1 MGSLEGKRT
10 FLLGILVLG
19 LVGCS
24 GLQQTPR
31 SNPSNNQNTGQVI
44 PGQPALPQPQ
54 IPGPLP
60 QKEGPVPLK
69 MGVRPLGLG
78 DQVQLRFLVIAND
91 ANDFGLPTWKAILDQ
106 VGAPYDV
113 LLARETPLT
122 PDLLVD
128 SDGSGKYS
136 AVLLT
141 NNSLLYQ
148 DDSGNFLS
156 AFDGTEWN
164 VLWDYERNYKVRQ
177 VSLYTSYGTF
187 PEDYCLRA
195 VSEGGVSGTP
205 LNASLTA
212 AGAKVF
218 GELKANV
225 LIPITY
231 SYVYRDSLAP
241 GCTATALLTSGG
253 SILGVLSPSS
263 DGRERLALTFT
274 TNQYLLQAN
283 LLTYSLI
290 RWASKGVFLGERK
303 HYLHVDVDD
312 WFNSADERNPD
323 GTYVPDGFRMS
334 ASDAFSTYQ
343 LQRSLVT
350 KYKAVLPS
358 FMLNLAYNG
367 EGADLTAPANGV
379 SGATGCNL
387 TLASPDPL
395 TSTSRCLR
403 NDFRW
408 INHTFSHP
416 KMQNYPGD
424 PTCPSITAAQVRTE
438 IRQNVTVATSLGL
451 NLTNRTVLKTGEYSG
466 LGVYN
471 PDCHNDLDP
480 PTDFG
485 LMASNPDLLNEAA
498 LYGVKYL
505 HGNMSFRSHQPDCFN
520 CGIYHPMKP
529 SLLVVPD
536 WPTNIAYLAT
546 TPDEE
551 TSIYNC
557 FFGPNGTCAGGQF
570 RYWPQDLT
578 YPQIIDAETTLALN
592 HLASGSVYSHTFHIA
607 NLRQYSSSPSRNL
620 LFDWLDALVGKYATY
635 FKASLK
641 DLAWPSLG
649 AYVANRTSHFST
661 LPATKAVWD
670 RALGRVTVSST
681 AAGTLY
687 LSGAT
692 ATGPGISSETYN
704 GNTISRLSLAA
715 GQTVTL
721 TPAAYVATL
730 SGDLG
735 DVNLQA
741 LPDPPD
747 SPPSDGE

>member
-1 MGSLEGKRT
+1 MNSFEGKRI
-10 FLLGILVLG
+10 FLVAFTGALLVVLM
-19 LVGCS
+19 GCAR
-24 GLQQTPR
+24 LQNPPR
-31 SNPSNNQNTGQVI
+31 ANPSNNQNTGHVI

-60 QKEGPVPLK
+60 HKEGPVPLK
-69 MGVRPLGLG
+69 MGIRPLGVS
-78 DQVQLRFLVIAND
+78 DRVQLRFLVIAND
-91 ANDFGLPTWKAILDQ
+91 ANDFGLPTWRAILDQ

-113 LLARETPLT
+113 LLAQSAPLT
-122 PDLLVD
+122 VDSLVD
-128 SDGSGKYS
+128 PDGTGRYNGI
-136 AVLLT
+136 LLT

-148 DDSGNFLS
+148 DSSGNFLS
-156 AFDGTEWN
+156 AFDGVEWN

-187 PEDYCLRA
+187 PEDYCLRP
-195 VSEGGVSGTP
+195 VSEGGVYDTA
-205 LNASLTA
+205 LNANMTS

-218 GELKANV
+218 NELKASA

-231 SYVYRDSLAP
+231 SYVYQNSLAP
-241 GCTATALLTSGG
+241 GCTATTLLTSGG
-253 SILGVLSPSS
+253 NVLGVLSPSA

-283 LLTYSLI
+283 LLPYSLI

-312 WFNSADERNPD
+312 WFNNADERNPD
-323 GTYVPDGFRMS
+323 GSYVPGGFRMS

-343 LQRSLVT
+343 IQRSLIT
-350 KYKAVLPS
+350 KYASVLPS

-367 EGADLTAPANGV
+367 EGADTTAPANGT
-379 SGATGCNL
+379 SGATGCDL

-408 INHTFSHP
+408 INHTLTHP

-424 PTCPSITAAQVRTE
+424 PTCPTITAAQIRTE
-438 IRQNVTVATSLGL
+438 IRQNIDVGNTLGL
-451 NLTNRTVLKTGEYSG
+451 NLTNWGVLKTGEYSG

-471 PDCHNDLDP
+471 PDCHNDIDP

-485 LMASNPDLLNEAA
+485 LLASNPDLLNEAA

-505 HGNMSFRSHQPDCFN
+505 HGNMSFKSHQPGCFN

-529 SLLVVPD
+529 SLLIVPD
-536 WPTNIAYLAT
+536 WPTNVAYLAT

-551 TSIYNC
+551 ASIYNC
-557 FFGPNGTCAGGQF
+557 FFGPSGTCAGGQF

-578 YPQIIDAETTLALN
+578 YPQVVDAETNIVLN
-592 HLASGSVYSHTFHIA
+592 HLATGSAYAHTFHIA
-607 NLRQYSSSPSRNL
+607 NLRQYSPNQNL
-620 LFDWLDALVGKYATY
+620 VFDWMDALVGKYASY

-641 DLAWPSLG
+641 NLSWPNLG
-649 AYVANRTSHFST
+649 AYTANRTSHFST

-670 RALGRVTVSST
+670 RALNQVAVSTT

-692 ATGPGISSETYN
+692 AAGVSSETYN

-715 GQTVTL
+715 GQTLTL

-730 SGDLG
+730 SADLG
-735 DVNLQA
+735 DVSLQT

-747 SPPSDGE
+747 SAPSDGQ